1 MTIFVRSPGD
11 VTRRL
16 DRLIDDIRS
25 RFHGRSGHLEAEST
39 PSDVLLVAHGHI
51 LRAFAMRWI
60 KRELTEGVSLLLE
73 GQYIPP
79 HGHLVD

>member
-1 MTIFVRSPGD
+1 MSGPKTSD
-11 VTRRL
+11 V
-16 DRLIDDIRS
+16 
-25 RFHGRSGHLEAEST
+25 

-73 GQYIPP
+73 GKLLSRCICCII
-79 HGHLVD
+79 